1 MSLPIAPIDPE
12 CDVIV
17 TAEADAEMRVN
28 RPLLPGLYIVATP
41 IGNLGDITRRA
52 CDILGAADLVV
63 VEDSRV
69 TGKLLHHL
77 GIKARMRPYH
87 DHSDARDRDD
97 IVAAAR
103 MGVVALVSDA
113 GTPLISDPGYK
124 LVRSAHESGVM
135 VTTAPGACA
144 AIAALTL
151 SGLPSDRFVFE
162 GFLPAKAMARR
173 RVMEELA
180 AFPATRIFYESGPRL
195 GAMLGEAAA
204 VFGGDTDGAVVREIT
219 KKFEEVARGT
229 LADLAARYA
238 DEAPRGEIVVLIAPS
253 APVAEVLNQDAIDAH
268 ILAALADMKVGQ
280 AATHLAGTLG
290 LDRKTLYNRALE
302 LKAELK
308 GK

>member
-1 MSLPIAPIDPE
+1 MTISMSLPAAYDEPEPASLPDHRDGDVVADDGGDAP
-12 CDVIV
+12 
-17 TAEADAEMRVN
+17 VN
-28 RPLLPGLYIVATP
+28 QALVSGLYIVATP

-52 CDILGAADLVV
+52 CDILAAADLVV

-103 MGVVALVSDA
+103 VGVVALVSDA

-124 LVRSAHESGVM
+124 LVRACHESGVM

-144 AIAALTL
+144 AMAALTL

-173 RVMEELA
+173 RVMGG
-180 AFPATRIFYESGPRL
+180 IGRL
-195 GAMLGEAAA
+195 S
-204 VFGGDTDGAVVREIT
+204 R
-219 KKFEEVARGT
+219 
-229 LADLAARYA
+229 
-238 DEAPRGEIVVLIAPS
+238 
-253 APVAEVLNQDAIDAH
+253 DAH
-268 ILAALADMKVGQ
+268 LL
-280 AATHLAGTLG
+280 
-290 LDRKTLYNRALE
+290 
-302 LKAELK
+302 
-308 GK
+308 